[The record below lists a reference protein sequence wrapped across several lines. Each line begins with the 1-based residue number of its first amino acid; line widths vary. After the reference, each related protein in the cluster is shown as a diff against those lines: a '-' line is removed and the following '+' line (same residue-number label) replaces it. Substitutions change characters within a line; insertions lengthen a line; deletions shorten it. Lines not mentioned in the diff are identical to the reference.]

1 MENIFIVGC
10 GYIGRRVAK
19 LEQAE
24 GSRVSAM
31 ARSESSAKALRQE
44 GIEVVMGDLDEP
56 VSMKA
61 LSLASRIVYYFAP
74 PPVEGL
80 VDSRM
85 EGFLSCLNSSFL
97 PERVVLISTTG
108 VYGNCRGEWVTE
120 ERPAAPEADR
130 ANRRLSAENLLSSWG
145 EENSVPVIILRV
157 PGIYGPG
164 KLPEKR
170 LRQGLPVLS
179 EEDAP
184 FSNRVH
190 ADDLARACLAAARKG
205 KGGGIYNISD
215 GHPTTMTDYFY
226 KVADHLGIPRPPAIS
241 LEEARRQLS
250 EGMLSYLA
258 ESKRLDNLKMRE
270 ELGIEPIYPDLDSGL
285 PLCLQEEK
293 CT

>member
-1 MENIFIVGC
+1 MKNIFIVGC

-24 GSRVSAM
+24 GSSVTAM
-31 ARSESSAKALRQE
+31 VRSESSVKALRQE
-44 GIEVVMGDLDEP
+44 GIEAVMGDLDDS
-56 VSMKA
+56 VSLKE
-61 LSLASRIVYYFAP
+61 LSLAKHVVYYFAP
-74 PPVEGL
+74 PTSEGL

-85 EGFLSCLNSSFL
+85 EVFLSCLNSPSL

-108 VYGNCRGEWVTE
+108 VYGNCKGDWVRE
-120 ERPAAPEADR
+120 DHPAAPEADR
-130 ANRRLSAENLLSSWG
+130 AKRRFSAETILSEWG
-145 EENSVPVIILRV
+145 KTNSIPVIILRV

-170 LRQGLPVLS
+170 LRNGLPVLS

-205 KGGGIYNISD
+205 KGGSIYNISD

-226 KVADHLGIPRPPAIS
+226 KVADCLGIPRPPAIS

-250 EGMLSYLA
+250 DGMLSYLA
-258 ESKRLDNLKMRE
+258 ESKRLDNRKMRE
-270 ELGIEPIYPDLDSGL
+270 ELGVELLYPDLDRGL
-285 PLCLQEEK
+285 LSCY
-293 CT
+293 

>member
-1 MENIFIVGC
+1 MKNIFIAGC

-24 GSRVSAM
+24 ESRVVAM
-31 ARSESSAKALRQE
+31 VRSDSSAKALRQE
-44 GIEVVMGDLDEP
+44 GIDVVMGDLDDPALIKE
-56 VSMKA
+56 
-61 LSLASRIVYYFAP
+61 LSLVGSIVYYFVP
-74 PPVEGL
+74 PPPEGL
-80 VDSRM
+80 IDSRM
-85 EGFLSCLNSSFL
+85 DRFLSCLNLSSL

-108 VYGNCRGEWVTE
+108 VYGNCKGEWVRE
-120 ERPAAPEADR
+120 DRLPAPEADR
-130 ANRRLSAENLLSSWG
+130 AKRRLSAETILSEWG
-145 EENSVPVIILRV
+145 KANSIPVIILRV

-170 LRQGLPVLS
+170 LRKGLPVLS

-205 KGGGIYNISD
+205 KDGGIYNISD

-226 KVADHLGIPRPPAIS
+226 KVADHLGILRPPAIS
-241 LEEARRQLS
+241 LDEARRELS

-258 ESKRLDNLKMRE
+258 ESKRLDNRKMLE
-270 ELGIEPIYPDLDSGL
+270 ELGVELAYPDLERGL
-285 PLCLQEEK
+285 SSCSQE
-293 CT
+293 

>member
-1 MENIFIVGC
+1 MKNILIVGC

-24 GSRVSAM
+24 GSRVAAM
-31 ARSESSAKALRQE
+31 ARSKSSAKALRQE

-56 VSMKA
+56 ASLKD
-61 LSLASRIVYYFAP
+61 LSPANRIVHYFAP
-74 PPVEGL
+74 PSSEGI

-85 EGFLSCLNSSFL
+85 EAFQSSLDSSSL

-108 VYGNCRGEWVTE
+108 VYGNCKGEWVRE

-130 ANRRLSAENLLSSWG
+130 AKRRLSAETILSKWG
-145 EENSVPVIILRV
+145 KANTIPVIILRV

-179 EEDAP
+179 EDDAP

-205 KGGGIYNISD
+205 KAGGIYNISD

-226 KVADHLGIPRPPAIS
+226 KVADLLGIPRPPSIS
-241 LEEARRQLS
+241 LEDARRELS
-250 EGMLSYLA
+250 DGMLSYLA
-258 ESKRLDNLKMRE
+258 ESKRLDNRKMRE
-270 ELGIEPIYPDLDSGL
+270 ELGVEPLYPDLDSGL
-285 PLCLQEEK
+285 PSCKL
-293 CT
+293 